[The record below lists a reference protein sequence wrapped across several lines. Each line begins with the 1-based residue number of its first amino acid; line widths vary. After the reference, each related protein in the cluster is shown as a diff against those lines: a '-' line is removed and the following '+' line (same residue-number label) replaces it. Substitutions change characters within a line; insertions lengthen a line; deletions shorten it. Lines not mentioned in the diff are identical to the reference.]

1 MAWLTCIATGK
12 RHVISASHLVGR
24 SHLCALRL
32 DSRRVSGEHAT
43 LRWSGSG
50 WTLRDLNSS
59 NGTFVDQRRLEP
71 GQVTPIHTG
80 MRIAFGDQGN
90 LFELTDDSPPVA
102 VARPVEGEPLFPREG
117 VLCLPEQGDP
127 EYFIFEDDPGIW
139 PGRWFVESRDGSCRR
154 LRDREELCSG
164 GRIWRIELPL
174 TWERTSRLDEGAI
187 RIADIGLRIRVSSN
201 EEHVEITI
209 WHAGTEI
216 PLPPRSHGYL
226 LATLARQR
234 VYDATQPR
242 LSEADHGW
250 IYVPEL
256 MRMLETSEMMINVY
270 ARRARVQFQEA
281 NVIDADSLIERRRT
295 SREIRLG
302 VRDIQFVA

>member
-1 MAWLTCIATGK
+1 
-12 RHVISASHLVGR
+12 VGR
-24 SHLCALRL
+24 SHACALRL

-50 WTLRDLNSS
+50 WTLRDLHSS

-71 GQVTPIHTG
+71 GQATPVRAG
-80 MRIAFGDQGN
+80 MRIAFGDQDN
-90 LFELTDDSPPVA
+90 LFEITDDSPPVA
-102 VARPVEGEPLFPREG
+102 VARPAEGEPLIAQGG

-164 GRIWRIELPL
+164 GRIWCIELPL
-174 TWERTSRLDEGAI
+174 TWERTSRLDEASI
-187 RIADIGLRIRVSSN
+187 RIANIGLRIRVSRN

-209 WHAGTEI
+209 RHAGTEL
-216 PLPPRSHGYL
+216 PLPSRSHSYL

-234 VYDATQPR
+234 VYDVTQPG
-242 LSEADHGW
+242 LPEADHGW
-250 IYVPEL
+250 VYVSDL
-256 MRMLETSEMMINVY
+256 MRMLDTSEMMINVFTH
-270 ARRARVQFQEA
+270 RARAQFLEVS
-281 NVIDADSLIERRRT
+281 VIDAANLIERRRT

-302 VRDIQFVA
+302 VRDIEFVA

>member
-1 MAWLTCIATGK
+1 MAWLTCIVTGK
-12 RHVISASHLVGR
+12 RHVISPSFLVGR
-24 SHLCALRL
+24 SHVCALRL

-43 LRWSGSG
+43 LRWSNSG
-50 WTLRDLNSS
+50 WILRDLHSS
-59 NGTFVDQRRLEP
+59 NGTFVDQRRLDP
-71 GQVTPIHTG
+71 GQPMPLRVG
-80 MRIAFGDQGN
+80 MRIAFGDQAT

-102 VARPVEGEPLFPREG
+102 VARPVKGAPLFAQDG

-154 LRDREELCSG
+154 LHDREELTSG
-164 GRIWRIELPL
+164 GRLWRIELPL
-174 TWERTSRLDEGAI
+174 TWERTSRLEEASI
-187 RIADIGLRIRVSSN
+187 RIANIGLRIRVSRN

-209 WHAGTEI
+209 RHAGTEI
-216 PLPPRSHGYL
+216 PLPSRSHSYL

-234 VYDATQPR
+234 VYDAIQPG
-242 LSEADHGW
+242 LPEADHGW
-250 IYVPEL
+250 IHVPEL
-256 MRMLETSEMMINVY
+256 MRMLDTSEMMINVY
-270 ARRARVQFQEA
+270 TRRARVQFLEA

-302 VRDIQFVA
+302 VRDLEFVA

>member
-12 RHVISASHLVGR
+12 RHIISPSFLVGR
-24 SHLCALRL
+24 SHACALRL

-43 LRWSGSG
+43 LRWNGSG
-50 WTLRDLNSS
+50 WTVRDLHSS
-59 NGTFVDQRRLEP
+59 NGTFVDERQVEP
-71 GQVTPIHTG
+71 GQTTPIRAG
-80 MRIAFGDQGN
+80 MRIAFGDQAN

-102 VARPVEGEPLFPREG
+102 VARPVEGEPLLAQEG

-154 LRDREELCSG
+154 LGDREELCSG

-174 TWERTSRLDEGAI
+174 MWERTSRRDETSLH
-187 RIADIGLRIRVSSN
+187 IANIGLRIRVSSN

-209 WHAGTEI
+209 RHAGAEI

-234 VYDATQPR
+234 VSDATKPG
-242 LSEADHGW
+242 LAEADHGW
-250 IYVPEL
+250 VYVSDL
-256 MRMLETSEMMINVY
+256 MRMLDTSEMMINVFT
-270 ARRARVQFQEA
+270 RRARVQFQEA
-281 NVIDADSLIERRRT
+281 NVIDAANLIERRRT
-295 SREIRLG
+295 SREMRLG
-302 VRDIQFVA
+302 VRDIELVT